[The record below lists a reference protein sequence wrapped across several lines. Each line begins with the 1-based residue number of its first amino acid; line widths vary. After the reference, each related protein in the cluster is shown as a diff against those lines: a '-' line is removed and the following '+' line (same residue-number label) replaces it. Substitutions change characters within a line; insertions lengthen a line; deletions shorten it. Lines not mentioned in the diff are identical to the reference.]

1 MNTVATPA
9 DNDTDR
15 TMVAFN
21 LGVQAGLTQAAERT
35 RLARLAETAYDCV
48 LPGCIADHDTEETC
62 HTDLTA
68 SGPVSTG
75 LAHSEQHGWSLDVFL
90 RGEPEH
96 LDLEE
101 TAKLVR
107 TLNRQFRHM
116 LTLAGAR

>member
-9 DNDTDR
+9 DNATDR
-15 TMVAFN
+15 TMVAYH
-21 LGVQAGLTQAAERT
+21 LGIECGLAQAAHRA
-35 RLARLAETAYDCV
+35 RLTDLAETAYDCV

>member
-1 MNTVATPA
+1 MNDTVATP
-9 DNDTDR
+9 TDGR
-15 TMVAFN
+15 TAVNTAFQ
-21 LGVQAGLTQAAERT
+21 LGLDAGQALAEQRQRLTN
-35 RLARLAETAYDCV
+35 LAETAYDCV

>member
-9 DNDTDR
+9 DNATDR
-15 TMVAFN
+15 TMAAFN
-21 LGVQAGLTQAAERT
+21 LGVQAGLTQAAERG

-96 LDLEE
+96 LDVEE

>member
-1 MNTVATPA
+1 METVPNT
-9 DNDTDR
+9 TDR
-15 TMVAFN
+15 HTAVNTAFQ
-21 LGVQAGLTQAAERT
+21 LGLDAGQALAEQHQRLTD
-35 RLARLAETAYDCV
+35 LAETAYDCV

-62 HTDLTA
+62 RTDLTA

-101 TAKLVR
+101 TAKFVR